1 MAAAVRPNIG
11 FAILLLMSNVY
22 VAAQTAA
29 PSANLSIFLPPNTPG
44 DSVHV
49 RYALYGP
56 FGAYGSYSEPKLG
69 TRLITIP
76 LAFEQKAA
84 TAIKGLV
91 WAAGCEIET
100 FDMPLEGLD
109 VQRTFS
115 CRPQR
120 TVRLSGKMRDTES
133 IDLKQVEIR
142 VHYLAGWAC
151 RFFSFLDCSV
161 PQIPVGFAT
170 IAADGSFEI
179 DLPDFGAD
187 PTASQPGSEFQ
198 LVLQEIKTWNLIAF
212 LHAEQQSLRTSGR
225 ELKVLSEYPQ
235 PIVVVFE
242 RIH

>member
-120 TVRLSGKMRDTES
+120 TVKLSGKMRDTES

-151 RFFSFLDCSV
+151 WFFNVSDCMV
-161 PQIPVGFAT
+161 PEISLGT
-170 IAADGSFEI
+170 TTLAADGSFEI
-179 DLPDFGAD
+179 DLPDFAVD
-187 PTASQPGSEFQ
+187 PTASQPVSGFQ
-198 LVLQEIKTWNLIAF
+198 LVLQEVKTGNPIAY
-212 LHAEQQSLRTSGR
+212 LHPEQESLRTPGR
-225 ELKVLSEYPQ
+225 DLKILPEYPQ
-235 PIVVVFE
+235 PTVFIAM